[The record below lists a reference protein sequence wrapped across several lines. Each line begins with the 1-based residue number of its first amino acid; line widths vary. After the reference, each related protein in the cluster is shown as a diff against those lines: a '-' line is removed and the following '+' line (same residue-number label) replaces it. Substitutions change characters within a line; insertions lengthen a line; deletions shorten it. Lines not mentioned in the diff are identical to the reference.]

1 MQKNK
6 LIFLGL
12 TAAISASVAFAVV
25 KLNDSDSKNNLT
37 QQTTTLSKEDFQFAS
52 YSSGAQLPDF
62 TAAAEMG
69 VNAVVN
75 IENIQQVQLRQRGQ
89 QMNPFEF
96 FFGPQQQ
103 QQQPAQGGWACSE
116 PQTQERRVGGGSGV
130 IISTDGYIVTNNHVI
145 DGADKLSVT
154 LHDGKTYE
162 AELIGTDPSTDIALI
177 QIDATDLPTL
187 EFGDSDALRLGEWVL
202 AVGNPMGLNGTV
214 TAGIIS
220 AKGRSLGSSGS
231 SGMLDIESFIQTDAV
246 VNPGNSGGALITTSG
261 RLVGINTIL
270 KSNTGTYIGYSF
282 AVPSS
287 IARKVVSDLKEY
299 GAVQRAVL
307 GIAYSEISP
316 AWLERFSEQTGVEET
331 EGLYIGEVTE
341 DGAAQS
347 AGVRKGD
354 VIIALNDNSIRT
366 SAALQESLAKLRPGD
381 KIKISVKRDGAVK
394 HFDIVLRNRAG
405 EAQLLAK
412 DAVDVAK
419 TLGGDFREPSE
430 SLLKKLDIKG
440 GLQVVAV
447 HNGGLLAK
455 SKVRVGFVITHIN
468 ERAVDS
474 VDDLNR
480 ITTKVESIEG
490 YLPDGRAVIYQIVA
504 E

>member
-6 LIFLGL
+6 ILFLGL
-12 TAAISASVAFAVV
+12 TAAISASVAFGVI
-25 KLNDSDSKNNLT
+25 KLNDNYSSN
-37 QQTTTLSKEDFQFAS
+37 QTTTQNKTLTSEDFKFAS
-52 YSSGAQLPDF
+52 YSTQAQLPDF

-75 IENIQQVQLRQRGQ
+75 IENIQRVQLRQRGQ

-103 QQQPAQGGWACSE
+103 QEKPQQYE
-116 PQTQERRVGGGSGV
+116 PQTQERRMGGGSGV
-130 IISTDGYIVTNNHVI
+130 IISSDGYIVTNNHVI
-145 DGADKLSVT
+145 EGADKLSVT
-154 LHDGKTYE
+154 LHDGKSYE
-162 AELIGTDPSTDIALI
+162 AHLIGTDPSTDIALI

-316 AWLERFSEQTGVEET
+316 AWLERFAEQTGVEET

-341 DGAAQS
+341 GGAAQS
-347 AGVRKGD
+347 AGIREGD

-381 KIKISVKRDGAVK
+381 KIKISVKREGSVK
-394 HFDIVLRNRAG
+394 HFDITLRNRAG
-405 EAQLLAK
+405 EAQLLDK
-412 DAVDVAK
+412 GAVDVVEE
-419 TLGGDFREPSE
+419 LGATFAEVTPAE
-430 SLLKKLDIKG
+430 LKKFEIKG
-440 GLQVVAV
+440 GIKVLTLKTD
-447 HNGGLLAK
+447 GLLMK
-455 SKVRVGFVITHIN
+455 SRVPSGFIITHIN
-468 ERAVDS
+468 DREIDS
-474 VDDLNR
+474 VDDLKR
-480 ITTKVESIEG
+480 MTQKVKSIEG
-490 YLPDGRAVIYQIVA
+490 IRRDGRAVIYQIVA